1 MELRHLR
8 SFVTLAEEL
17 HFGRA
22 AARIFLAQPA
32 LSHHIRQLEKELGAR
47 LFDRGPAGVSL
58 TLAGE
63 TLLPDARA
71 ALWHADQARVA
82 VRQAASGLTGRLRVG
97 IFANGAAELTAPIL
111 AAFRSARPQVDVT
124 VVELDLT
131 QQTSKLGEHMVDVAI
146 VRPPLDDP
154 TVELTPLTMEPRVA
168 VLARDHPLARTP
180 RLMVED
186 LLGLPVPCAHPDQ
199 PRVWTDHCRLADR
212 RNGRPVT
219 EVGPRTIR
227 TVGEHL
233 YAVVLHRAMTT
244 MGASF
249 GRSHAVPGA
258 AFVPIA
264 DLGASEVALATR
276 REVEEPLPALFVS
289 LARQVARQYPEP
301 ASGPVA
307 G

>member
-8 SFVTLAEEL
+8 SFVTLAEDL

-22 AARIFLAQPA
+22 ASRLFLAQPA

-47 LFDRGPAGVSL
+47 LFERGSAGVSL

-71 ALWHADQARVA
+71 ALWHADQARLA

-111 AAFRSARPQVDVT
+111 SAFRSARPQVDIT

-131 QQTSKLGEHMVDVAI
+131 QQTSKLVEHMVDVAI
-146 VRPPLDDP
+146 VRPPLEDLRVD
-154 TVELTPLTMEPRVA
+154 LTPLMMEPRVA
-168 VLARDHPLARTP
+168 VLARDHPLVRTP

-186 LLGLPVPCAHPDQ
+186 LLGLPVPRAHPDQ
-199 PRVWTDHCRLADR
+199 PRLWTDHCRLVDKR
-212 RNGRPVT
+212 SGRPLT
-219 EVGPRTIR
+219 EVGPSMIR

-244 MGASF
+244 VGASMA
-249 GRSHAVPGA
+249 RTHAVPGTA
-258 AFVPIA
+258 YIPIA

-276 REVEEPLPALFVS
+276 RETEDPLPALFVS
-289 LARQVARQYPEP
+289 LARQVARQYPESAATP
-301 ASGPVA
+301 GR